1 MTYPDLA
8 DFIQNR
14 MRMSH
19 IYQPAMLTTL
29 LLNKG
34 SCSERTIAEALLE
47 KDESQIEYYQ
57 KVTRDMVGRVLRNH
71 RIVERNKKQY
81 TLTDFQTLSDG
92 QIHILIG
99 LCEDRLQEYL
109 KKRGTKIW
117 EHRRKSGGYISG
129 PVRYEVLKRAK
140 FHCDLCGIAADQKAL
155 EVDHILPRSKG
166 GDDDLSNFQ
175 ALCYSCNAMKR
186 DRDDTAFHA
195 IRESLKKRQE
205 GCVFCEMEESRI
217 IRENNLAY
225 AVRDLFP
232 VVEGHTLIITK
243 SHLAD
248 YFELGQSQVN
258 ACTQLLHEVKNDF
271 QLQDPQIKGFNIG
284 INNGEVSGQTI
295 FHCHIHLIPRR
306 EGDVEN
312 PRGGIRHMIPGKGDY
327 LAPV

>member
-1 MTYPDLA
+1 MTYQDLA

-19 IYQPAMLTTL
+19 IYQPVMLTTL

-34 SCSERTIAEALLE
+34 SCPERTIAEALLG

-71 RIVERNKKQY
+71 GIVERNKKQY
-81 TLTDFQTLSDG
+81 TLTDFRRLSED
-92 QIHILIG
+92 QIKTLIG

-109 KKRGTKIW
+109 KKRGATIW
-117 EHRRKSGGYISG
+117 EHRRKSSGYISG
-129 PVRYEVLKRAK
+129 TVRYEVLKRAK

-166 GDDDLSNFQ
+166 GNDDLSNFQ
-175 ALCYSCNAMKR
+175 ALCYSCNPMKR
-186 DRDDTAFHA
+186 DRDDTDFHA

-205 GCVFCEMEESRI
+205 GCVFCEIKKGRI
-217 IRENNLAY
+217 VRENKLAY

-232 VVEGHTLIITK
+232 VVEGHTLIIPK
-243 SHLAD
+243 PHLAD

-258 ACTQLLHEVKNDF
+258 ACTRLLHEVKNDF
-271 QLQDPQIKGFNIG
+271 LLQDPQIKGFNIG

-327 LAPV
+327 FS